1 MIKNTIII
9 VCIVIGLAACKSE
22 KTESADTEVATEVVE
37 EATEATGDW
46 IVLFDGKNTD
56 GWRAY
61 NAEEFPGNWTLEDG
75 ALKALGTGGNSDI
88 GGDIIFG
95 DREFENFELELEWKI
110 SEGGNSGIF
119 YHVKEGYDAPYFNA
133 PEYQVLDD
141 EGFPDPLEEYQKAA
155 ADYGMYVPNNKKSL
169 NPAGEWNTSKIV
181 FTPELVEYWLNG
193 EVVVS
198 FVPWSEDWN
207 KRVSEGKWKDFP
219 DYGSFKSGY
228 IGLQDHGDV
237 TWYRNIRIKEL

>member
-1 MIKNTIII
+1 MTRNFVLIA
-9 VCIVIGLAACKSE
+9 CIALGFTACKSDKSE
-22 KTESADTEVATEVVE
+22 DSETTG
-37 EATEATGDW
+37 TEAAAEVPNQEAGEW
-46 IVLFDGKNTD
+46 IVLFDGENTD
-56 GWRAY
+56 GWRGY
-61 NAEEFPGNWTLEDG
+61 NAEDFPGNWTVEDG

-95 DREFENFELELEWKI
+95 GQEFENFELELEWKI

-141 EGFPDPLEEYQKAA
+141 EGFPDPLEEYQKAG
-155 ADYGMYVPNNKKSL
+155 ADYAMYVPNEKKSL
-169 NPAGEWNTSKIV
+169 NPAGEWNTTRII
-181 FTPELVEYWLNG
+181 FTPEKVEYWLNG
-193 EVVVS
+193 EAVVS
-198 FVPWSEDWN
+198 FVPWSEEWN
-207 KRVSEGKWKDFP
+207 RRVNEGKWKDFP

-237 TWYRNIRIKEL
+237 AWFRNIRVKKL